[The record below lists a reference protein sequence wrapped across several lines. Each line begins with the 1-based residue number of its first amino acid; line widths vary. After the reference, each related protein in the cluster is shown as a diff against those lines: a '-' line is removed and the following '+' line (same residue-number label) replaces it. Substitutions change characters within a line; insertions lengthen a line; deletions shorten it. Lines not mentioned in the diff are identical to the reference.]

1 MAASLEIKEF
11 RSKSIS
17 PITLFSRFTHVVS
30 VTFARDHLNS
40 FNIDGIKSDLY
51 AGGVFSN
58 RPAAIKKKASIQSYI
73 DEQKKRKYGLQ
84 FVICTYSARQAE
96 LG

>member
-51 AGGVFSN
+51 AGGVSSN
-58 RPAAIKKKASIQSYI
+58 RPAAIKKASIQSYI
-73 DEQKKRKYGLQ
+73 DEQKKRKYGL
-84 FVICTYSARQAE
+84 VE
-96 LG
+96 LTFDFSIRHMHL